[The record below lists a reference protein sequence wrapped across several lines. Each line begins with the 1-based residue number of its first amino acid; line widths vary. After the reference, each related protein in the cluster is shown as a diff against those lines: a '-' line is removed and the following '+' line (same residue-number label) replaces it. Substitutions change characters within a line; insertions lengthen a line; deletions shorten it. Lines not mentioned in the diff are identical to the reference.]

1 MQAGILLSVFFRAS
15 SEGCQRKRRNSLLGE
30 WAEQR
35 KRWLV
40 VGWPKTSRSEKNKS
54 GGTVELESRRD
65 LAMATL
71 REGFPFIPERNATVI
86 PTD

>member
-1 MQAGILLSVFFRAS
+1 
-15 SEGCQRKRRNSLLGE
+15 
-30 WAEQR
+30 
-35 KRWLV
+35 

-54 GGTVELESRRD
+54 GGTVELESGRD